1 MAMDKV
7 IKPEEQE
14 YISPLISFKEFK
26 EKALSA
32 RDIFRNTLKLPAVR
46 MFVYPDDLPEKPPH
60 LAGKLGGAFD
70 RPFERDDGQRI
81 RGIVKLGV
89 PLEEANT
96 SLASLRMAEDLAEYN
111 RRDVFFRRNVEV
123 EDLPAETHLET
134 LKIRAKTLEKLKPLK
149 KPFRRTED
157 ERIRAKTL
165 EKLKPLKK
173 PFRRTEDERGDEKR
187 YHERAKMQQLI
198 FQTTRRLKY
207 ANYYENDMHHTRISE
222 TVEPSVVNDIVVTL
236 VICKPYNHVPQ
247 PHERRALRFKYPSSF
262 IFIHDTFYVPQQF
275 YVSEQTLAQLDTS
288 KMTPMTDISLPIRKW
303 MEKKKDLFGVVQVKD
318 IAGVQVQDLVCMLG
332 YPYVYVHQGSCEHVF
347 YFTDLRL
354 MDAQDYPISFPQMLS
369 DTSFEHNCKICRRH
383 VAQWIVEG
391 EEMSADPVH
400 MCEGCFTSYHFV
412 YLHRRDLKSR
422 AHPYVDPS
430 CLQL

>member
-1 MAMDKV
+1 M
-7 IKPEEQE
+7 
-14 YISPLISFKEFK
+14 
-26 EKALSA
+26 
-32 RDIFRNTLKLPAVR
+32 
-46 MFVYPDDLPEKPPH
+46 
-60 LAGKLGGAFD
+60 GG
-70 RPFERDDGQRI
+70 
-81 RGIVKLGV
+81 
-89 PLEEANT
+89 
-96 SLASLRMAEDLAEYN
+96 YY
-111 RRDVFFRRNVEV
+111 
-123 EDLPAETHLET
+123 
-134 LKIRAKTLEKLKPLK
+134 LKIYSGLFICTAY
-149 KPFRRTED
+149 
-157 ERIRAKTL
+157 
-165 EKLKPLKK
+165 
-173 PFRRTEDERGDEKR
+173 RGDEKR

-247 PHERRALRFKYPSSF
+247 PHERRALRIKPYWRFRLRGETSLIEMHSLFKCSADYGTTMDAVEEIPKLTDLNMFKYPSSF